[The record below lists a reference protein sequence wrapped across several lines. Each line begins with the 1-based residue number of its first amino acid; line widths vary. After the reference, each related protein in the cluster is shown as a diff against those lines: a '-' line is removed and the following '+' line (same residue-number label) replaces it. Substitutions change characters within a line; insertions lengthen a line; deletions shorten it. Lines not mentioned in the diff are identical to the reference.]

1 MSTTNVP
8 RLADYRSGRA
18 KRSEQTAALYRGD
31 PARSC
36 LLGHLAT
43 AQELVGGDRAAVVWV
58 DEYGP
63 GLVHVHCLLDLVGN
77 PPRRNF
83 AAQACRVAWGKGVPG
98 LLDVPDVQR
107 TGEIPI
113 SGVRSSCC
121 VAMGSDGTRAWF
133 LVIDALTPRSRL
145 AVEVTDELMF
155 VAGEAAAVVLHQD
168 LDRRAAGPRRHA
180 TSAGPEEGETF
191 SGWAILKDLDG
202 READAETNR
211 RIATCFLVA
220 RAVRAALD
228 EELTMDPEALRQQVE
243 GVGREL
249 DAVDRGDPERTAWGA
264 VLEALGSADGIELG
278 RSLLEL
284 ADRVDM
290 LGHLHGAREL
300 CSLAYQVAVIC
311 GSGAV
316 AGTAA
321 RFLGRAHRRLGA
333 WDESEYWYGVAQNL
347 GAALGDRRL
356 SALATNGLGSAI
368 REKGNLPRALELHS
382 ETLEW
387 GVADG
392 DHYVQGLSHHNL
404 MTDQKLSGR
413 FGEAIRH
420 GWEAVRLYPSER
432 DQLQALTDLAWA
444 FVEVGEY
451 GAAEDAYTVVAHRT
465 QDFRYRV
472 YALDAL
478 AYIEALL
485 GRREQF
491 EDRIQA
497 VDATPWRT
505 GQPFMVSEL
514 LYYRGKAYSLLGDAE
529 LAQRWLEEAK
539 EYSEE
544 HGNNQISFQ
553 ADAALEALRTGEAP
567 GEDSSAHA
575 ASITLEDIE
584 GVRTELSSM
593 RGQLVTTA
601 VGITVT

>member
-1 MSTTNVP
+1 
-8 RLADYRSGRA
+8 
-18 KRSEQTAALYRGD
+18 
-31 PARSC
+31 
-36 LLGHLAT
+36 
-43 AQELVGGDRAAVVWV
+43 
-58 DEYGP
+58 
-63 GLVHVHCLLDLVGN
+63 
-77 PPRRNF
+77 
-83 AAQACRVAWGKGVPG
+83 
-98 LLDVPDVQR
+98 
-107 TGEIPI
+107 
-113 SGVRSSCC
+113 
-121 VAMGSDGTRAWF
+121 MGSDGTRAWF
-133 LVIDALTPRSRL
+133 LVVDSLTPRSCL

-168 LDRRAAGPRRHA
+168 LDRKATGPRRFGK
-180 TSAGPEEGETF
+180 SASPEAGETF

-211 RIATCFLVA
+211 RIATRFLVA
-220 RAVRAALD
+220 RAVRSALD

-249 DAVDRGDPERTAWGA
+249 DAVERGDPERTAWGE
-264 VLEALGSADGIELG
+264 VLEALGSGDGVELG

-290 LGHLHGAREL
+290 LGHLHGSREL
-300 CSLAYQVAVIC
+300 CSLAYQVAVTC
-311 GSGAV
+311 GSGAI

-333 WDESEYWYGVAQNL
+333 WEDSETWYGVAQNL
-347 GAALGDRRL
+347 GEALGDGRL
-356 SALATNGLGSAI
+356 SALATNGLGSTS
-368 REKGNLPRALELHS
+368 REKGNLPRALELHT
-382 ETLEW
+382 ETLQW
-387 GVADG
+387 GVEDG
-392 DHYVQGLSHHNL
+392 DRYIQGLSHHDL

-413 FGEAIRH
+413 FGDAIRH

-497 VDATPWRT
+497 VDETPWRT

-514 LYYRGKAYSLLGDAE
+514 LYYRGKAYGLLGDVE
-529 LAQRWLEEAK
+529 LAQRWLAEAK
-539 EYSEE
+539 AYSEE

-553 ADAALEALRTGEAP
+553 AETALEALESGELTD
-567 GEDSSAHA
+567 ED
-575 ASITLEDIE
+575 ASGRAEPVSLDDID

-593 RGQLVTTA
+593 RGQLVTAGGAEVPAT
-601 VGITVT
+601 